1 MENEIKDNSNL
12 SKTQKEFQI
21 YIKNSAK
28 ENYKTSKSHQFM
40 PSFHKTSNQLYYNR
54 RARALIINPKNY
66 DSESLKQQLNNCKT
80 MIHEQKATILNFK
93 IKYGKLYNE
102 NMNNKNLISNVLG
115 TPLEQYLTKEEVLD
129 KIENVKLTKKERNI
143 LNEAYECIL
152 LKYDIEEKK
161 ERNKKSAKYL
171 KELIDNSK
179 VKKINEMVNE
189 YLEKCEEQ
197 RKILRKLK
205 SIEEATILIES
216 ENVIL
221 EQSLEKEKKTKNE
234 IQKKK
239 LNKRD
244 NYEELIEERSNLS
257 HQNKLLIERIKKTI
271 KQAREKT
278 DKIRL
283 IETQLKEIE
292 INCQDID
299 EYKTE
304 RDSKIKK
311 LDEKKL
317 SDEEIRKD
325 RKDQENIIKQL
336 NSEYEQLGNKMSNYL
351 EEKPKLLKKAKEPKS
366 DIDNMKKLES
376 TLKELKAERENQN
389 KLHEEKQAKLKN
401 IDETERDI
409 DEKNKKIIEQNNSTK
424 DNMNKKIDELNTKF
438 KELSEK
444 FKNDS
449 NNFENIKIEYEKL
462 LNDEKKL
469 KETIEANDIENK
481 NEKKKKDDERKKE
494 INSKRIHHQKEL
506 DSLKRE
512 NNKLKDQN
520 QRYQKEIDDIQ
531 QEVND
536 FDSQLN
542 NYNDIEQQLKD
553 AQDKLKSLKG
563 Q

>member
-1 MENEIKDNSNL
+1 MENEIKNYSNL
-12 SKTQKEFQI
+12 SNTQKDFQM
-21 YIKNSAK
+21 YLKNTG
-28 ENYKTSKSHQFM
+28 ENYKTSKSYQFM
-40 PSFHKTSNQLYYNR
+40 SSFHKTSNQLYNR
-54 RARALIINPKNY
+54 RARALILNPKNY
-66 DSESLKQQLNNCKT
+66 DSDSLKQQLNNCKT

-129 KIENVKLTKKERNI
+129 KIENVKLTKGERNI

-152 LKYDIEEKK
+152 LKYEIEGKK

-401 IDETERDI
+401 IDEAERDN
-409 DEKNKKIIEQNNSTK
+409 DEKNKKIIEQNNLTK

-469 KETIEANDIENK
+469 KETIEANDIENE

-531 QEVND
+531 QEEND
-536 FDSQLN
+536 FDAQLN
-542 NYNDIEQQLKD
+542 SYNDIEQQLKD
-553 AQDKLKSLKG
+553 AQDKLKSLKE
-563 Q
+563 

>member
-1 MENEIKDNSNL
+1 MENEIKNNSNL

-189 YLEKCEEQ
+189 YLEKFEEQ

-401 IDETERDI
+401 IDEAERDN
-409 DEKNKKIIEQNNSTK
+409 DEKNKKIIEQNNLTK

-469 KETIEANDIENK
+469 KETIEANDIENE

>member
-1 MENEIKDNSNL
+1 MENEIKNNSNL

-197 RKILRKLK
+197 RKLLRKLK
-205 SIEEATILIES
+205 SIEEATNLIES

-311 LDEKKL
+311 
-317 SDEEIRKD
+317 IR
-325 RKDQENIIKQL
+325 R
-336 NSEYEQLGNKMSNYL
+336 
-351 EEKPKLLKKAKEPKS
+351 
-366 DIDNMKKLES
+366 
-376 TLKELKAERENQN
+376 
-389 KLHEEKQAKLKN
+389 
-401 IDETERDI
+401 
-409 DEKNKKIIEQNNSTK
+409 KKII
-424 DNMNKKIDELNTKF
+424 
-438 KELSEK
+438 
-444 FKNDS
+444 
-449 NNFENIKIEYEKL
+449 
-462 LNDEKKL
+462 
-469 KETIEANDIENK
+469 
-481 NEKKKKDDERKKE
+481 R
-494 INSKRIHHQKEL
+494 
-506 DSLKRE
+506 
-512 NNKLKDQN
+512 
-520 QRYQKEIDDIQ
+520 
-531 QEVND
+531 
-536 FDSQLN
+536 
-542 NYNDIEQQLKD
+542 
-553 AQDKLKSLKG
+553 
-563 Q
+563 

>member
-1 MENEIKDNSNL
+1 MENEIKNNSNL

-401 IDETERDI
+401 IDEAERDN
-409 DEKNKKIIEQNNSTK
+409 DEKNKKIIEQNNLTK

-469 KETIEANDIENK
+469 KETIEANDIENE
-481 NEKKKKDDERKKE
+481 NEKKKER
-494 INSKRIHHQKEL
+494 
-506 DSLKRE
+506 
-512 NNKLKDQN
+512 
-520 QRYQKEIDDIQ
+520 
-531 QEVND
+531 
-536 FDSQLN
+536 
-542 NYNDIEQQLKD
+542 
-553 AQDKLKSLKG
+553 
-563 Q
+563 